1 MFYLKIVNSPQ
12 TVVNR
17 LKNRIYYSVNCGLFT
32 KNYGQFSYFYHMIIE
47 FYKYQ
52 GTGNDFIMIDDR
64 ENEFDV
70 DDGGLI
76 TALCERRM
84 GIGADGLILLREH
97 DVLDFEMIYFNADGK
112 QSSMCGNGGR
122 CIIAF
127 AETLEMIGTE
137 TTFMAIDGEHK
148 GKIMDDGIALQ
159 MQDVSEIKGVGDGL
173 VMDTGSPHYIEMVD
187 DLEHLNVNKEGKR
200 IRNSKEFKK
209 EGINVNFVL
218 DAAQLQMRTYERG
231 VEDETLSCGTGVVA
245 TAIAMHYTNCIEDNL
260 VSIKTKGGEL
270 TVSFEEFNG
279 GYRNI
284 WLIGEASMVYTGEF
298 EC

>member
-1 MFYLKIVNSPQ
+1 
-12 TVVNR
+12 
-17 LKNRIYYSVNCGLFT
+17 
-32 KNYGQFSYFYHMIIE
+32 MIIE

-64 ENEFDV
+64 EKEFDLT
-70 DDGGLI
+70 DNDLI
-76 TALCERRM
+76 AALCERRM

-97 DVLDFEMIYFNADGK
+97 DTLDFEMIYFNADGK

-127 AETLEMIGTE
+127 AQMLEMIEDE

-148 GKIMDDGIALQ
+148 GRLMDDGIYLQ
-159 MQDVSEIKGVGDGL
+159 MQDVKKIEGVGDGL
-173 VMDTGSPHYIEMVD
+173 VLNTGSPHYIEMVD
-187 DLEHLNVNKEGKR
+187 DLDNLDVNKEGRK
-200 IRNSKEFKK
+200 IRNSAAFKK

-218 DAAQLQMRTYERG
+218 DANELQVRTYERG
-231 VEDETLSCGTGVVA
+231 VEAETLSCGTGVVA
-245 TAIAMHYTNCIEDNL
+245 TAIAMHYANCIEETL
-260 VSIKTKGGEL
+260 VNVKTKGGEL

-284 WLIGEASMVYTGEF
+284 WLSGEASMVFAGEF
-298 EC
+298 AC